1 MSSPNNKTQ
10 DVPQPPPTVMPSTS
24 LRPALLDD
32 SQSLQGDDD
41 MSSRSTPTNSR
52 GSNFSPADCRTLQK
66 ILHDV
71 RSPSPLST
79 TSYFDETPARKLD
92 LTATPTDSIG
102 EERPAYEDEGFD
114 RGDEREQGYEDEDDS
129 MELSDGEDAFG
140 IDGKEAG
147 DTIEDV
153 MNLPGK
159 TAPSAPV
166 QDYSSFYTR
175 DKPTPDEPGKLQL
188 RRASIE
194 KDLMEQR
201 RQQEC
206 ASAIAATDGVFDT
219 DALNHGVSSQVLAID
234 EVSDLKTLQED
245 IGMHPVE
252 DEQLATSALGSFE
265 AYCDLPRAQISSR
278 NVRRASEDALPV
290 STSFIAFPSPARA
303 VVQTPNGR
311 HIDFAPSDTTPDT
324 PLTNTPSYFDSR
336 QFKDNTP
343 HKCRRSASSP
353 TEIIDLAR
361 EARVEEEEAAEQ
373 RELINLDQFR
383 DMDLAP
389 IETVMEGGPAGDL
402 IMCGTPAKASDKA
415 LFLQSASDTVDS
427 EMEDWIDLQRP
438 QSRLPSPRRPNLL
451 IEQDEENDADV
462 EESDSTS
469 DPEQQ
474 QPAGLPRYPT
484 FITVIS
490 MIPAAIFWATAA
502 SIVDCSSKAFDT
514 LIEKLTGLKV

>member
-1 MSSPNNKTQ
+1 MSS
-10 DVPQPPPTVMPSTS
+10 S
-24 LRPALLDD
+24 
-32 SQSLQGDDD
+32 
-41 MSSRSTPTNSR
+41 STPTNSR

-71 RSPSPLST
+71 RSPSPLSA
-79 TSYFDETPARKLD
+79 TSYFDETPARKLI
-92 LTATPTDSIG
+92 LTATPTGSLAEEQVAQKEKVFDS
-102 EERPAYEDEGFD
+102 
-114 RGDEREQGYEDEDDS
+114 GDEREGGYEDEDDS

-140 IDGKEAG
+140 IDGNEAG

-159 TAPSAPV
+159 TAPPAPV
-166 QDYSSFYTR
+166 QDYSSFYTH

-188 RRASIE
+188 RCASIE
-194 KDLMEQR
+194 KDLKQQC

-206 ASAIAATDGVFDT
+206 ASGIAATDGVFDT
-219 DALNHGVSSQVLAID
+219 DALNHGVSSQALTID
-234 EVSDLKTLQED
+234 EGSDLKNLQED
-245 IGMHPVE
+245 IGMHPVA
-252 DEQLATSALGSFE
+252 DEQVATNALGSVE
-265 AYCDLPRAQISSR
+265 AYSDRPRPRISPR

-290 STSFIAFPSPARA
+290 STSFITFPSPARA

-311 HIDFAPSDTTPDT
+311 HIDFAPSATSPDT
-324 PLTNTPSYFDSR
+324 PLTNTPSYFDTR
-336 QFKDNTP
+336 QVKYNTP
-343 HKCRRSASSP
+343 HKSRRSASSP
-353 TEIIDLAR
+353 TEIVDLAR

-373 RELINLDQFR
+373 RELVNLDRFR

-402 IMCGTPAKASDKA
+402 IMCATPVRTKTEI
-415 LFLQSASDTVDS
+415 LFLQSASDPADS
-427 EMEDWIDLQRP
+427 EIEEWIDLQRP

-451 IEQDEENDADV
+451 VEQDEENDADV

-474 QPAGLPRYPT
+474 QLAGLPRYPT

-502 SIVDCSSKAFDT
+502 SIVDCSSKVFDM

>member
-1 MSSPNNKTQ
+1 MSS
-10 DVPQPPPTVMPSTS
+10 S
-24 LRPALLDD
+24 
-32 SQSLQGDDD
+32 
-41 MSSRSTPTNSR
+41 STPTNLR

-71 RSPSPLST
+71 RSPSPLSA
-79 TSYFDETPARKLD
+79 TSYFDETPARKLN
-92 LTATPTDSIG
+92 LAATPTGSLA
-102 EERPAYEDEGFD
+102 EERVAQKEKVFD
-114 RGDEREQGYEDEDDS
+114 SGDEREQGYEDEDDS
-129 MELSDGEDAFG
+129 MELSDEEDAFSTG
-140 IDGKEAG
+140 GQKDG

-159 TAPSAPV
+159 TAPLVPV
-166 QDYSSFYTR
+166 QDYSSFYTH
-175 DKPTPDEPGKLQL
+175 DKPTPYEPGKLQL

-194 KDLMEQR
+194 KDLEEQC
-201 RQQEC
+201 RQQER

-219 DALNHGVSSQVLAID
+219 DALNHGVSSQALAID
-234 EVSDLKTLQED
+234 EGSDLKNLQED

-252 DEQLATSALGSFE
+252 DEQVATSALGSLE
-265 AYCDLPRAQISSR
+265 AYSDRPRAHVSPR
-278 NVRRASEDALPV
+278 NVRSASEDALPV

-311 HIDFAPSDTTPDT
+311 HIDFAPSATTPDT

-336 QFKDNTP
+336 QVKDNTP
-343 HKCRRSASSP
+343 HKSRRSASSP
-353 TEIIDLAR
+353 TEIVDLAR
-361 EARVEEEEAAEQ
+361 EARVKEEEAAEQ
-373 RELINLDQFR
+373 RELINLDRFR

-402 IMCGTPAKASDKA
+402 IMCGTPARARDET
-415 LFLQSASDTVDS
+415 LFLQSASDPADS

-438 QSRLPSPRRPNLL
+438 QSRLPSPRRSNLL

-474 QPAGLPRYPT
+474 QLAGLPRYPT

>member
-1 MSSPNNKTQ
+1 
-10 DVPQPPPTVMPSTS
+10 
-24 LRPALLDD
+24 
-32 SQSLQGDDD
+32 

-66 ILHDV
+66 ILRDV
-71 RSPSPLST
+71 RSPSPLSA
-79 TSYFDETPARKLD
+79 TSYFDDTPARKLN
-92 LTATPTDSIG
+92 LTATPTGSLA
-102 EERPAYEDEGFD
+102 EERVAQKEKVFD
-114 RGDEREQGYEDEDDS
+114 SGDEREGGYEDEDDS
-129 MELSDGEDAFG
+129 MDLSDEEDAFG
-140 IDGKEAG
+140 TGRQKDG

-159 TAPSAPV
+159 TTPPV
-166 QDYSSFYTR
+166 ADQDFSRFYAH
-175 DKPTPDEPGKLQL
+175 DKPTPDEPSKLQL

-194 KDLMEQR
+194 KDLKEQC

-219 DALNHGVSSQVLAID
+219 DALNHGVSSQALAID
-234 EVSDLKTLQED
+234 GNSDLKNLQED

-252 DEQLATSALGSFE
+252 EEQAATSALDSLE
-265 AYCDLPRAQISSR
+265 AYSDRPRARISPR

-311 HIDFAPSDTTPDT
+311 HVDFAPSATTPVA
-324 PLTNTPSYFDSR
+324 PLTNAPSYFDSR
-336 QFKDNTP
+336 RVKDSTP
-343 HKCRRSASSP
+343 HKSRRSASSP
-353 TEIIDLAR
+353 TEIVDLAR
-361 EARVEEEEAAEQ
+361 EARVEEEEAEQ
-373 RELINLDQFR
+373 RELANLDQFR
-383 DMDLAP
+383 DLDLAP
-389 IETVMEGGPAGDL
+389 IETVMEGGSAGDL
-402 IMCGTPAKASDKA
+402 IMCGAPAKASDKA
-415 LFLQSASDTVDS
+415 LFLHSASDTVDS

-451 IEQDEENDADV
+451 VEQDEENDADV

-474 QPAGLPRYPT
+474 QLAGLPRYPT

>member
-1 MSSPNNKTQ
+1 
-10 DVPQPPPTVMPSTS
+10 MPSTPP
-24 LRPALLDD
+24 RPTSLDD
-32 SQSLQGDDD
+32 SQSLQGDDN

-71 RSPSPLST
+71 RSPSPLSA
-79 TSYFDETPARKLD
+79 TSYFDETPARKLN
-92 LTATPTDSIG
+92 LTATPTGSLAGERVAQKEKVFDSC
-102 EERPAYEDEGFD
+102 
-114 RGDEREQGYEDEDDS
+114 DEREEGYEDEDDS

-140 IDGKEAG
+140 VDGKEAG

-159 TAPSAPV
+159 IAPPAPV
-166 QDYSSFYTR
+166 QDYSRFYAH
-175 DKPTPDEPGKLQL
+175 DKSTPDEPGKLQL

-194 KDLMEQR
+194 KDLKEQC
-201 RQQEC
+201 RQQER

-219 DALNHGVSSQVLAID
+219 DALNHGVSSQTLAID
-234 EVSDLKTLQED
+234 GGSALKNLQED

-252 DEQLATSALGSFE
+252 DEQVAVNALSSLE
-265 AYCDLPRAQISSR
+265 AHSDRPRARISPR

-311 HIDFAPSDTTPDT
+311 HIDFAPPATTPDT
-324 PLTNTPSYFDSR
+324 PSANTPGYFDSH
-336 QFKDNTP
+336 QVKDRTP
-343 HKCRRSASSP
+343 HKSRRSASSP
-353 TEIIDLAR
+353 TEIVDLAR

-373 RELINLDQFR
+373 RELMNLNRFR

-402 IMCGTPAKASDKA
+402 IMCATPVRARDNT
-415 LFLQSASDTVDS
+415 LFLQSASDTADS
-427 EMEDWIDLQRP
+427 EIEEWIDLQRP

-474 QPAGLPRYPT
+474 QIAGLPRYPT

-490 MIPAAIFWATAA
+490 MIPAAVFWATAA
-502 SIVDCSSKAFDT
+502 SIVDCSSKAFDM

>member
-1 MSSPNNKTQ
+1 
-10 DVPQPPPTVMPSTS
+10 
-24 LRPALLDD
+24 
-32 SQSLQGDDD
+32 

-66 ILHDV
+66 ILHDA
-71 RSPSPLST
+71 RSPSPLSA
-79 TSYFDETPARKLD
+79 TSYFDKTPARKLN
-92 LTATPTDSIG
+92 LTATPTGSLA
-102 EERPAYEDEGFD
+102 EERIAQKEKAFD
-114 RGDEREQGYEDEDDS
+114 SGDEREGGYEDEDDS

-159 TAPSAPV
+159 TASPVLV
-166 QDYSSFYTR
+166 QDYSSFYAH
-175 DKPTPDEPGKLQL
+175 DKPTPGEPERLQL

-194 KDLMEQR
+194 NDLKEQCL
-201 RQQEC
+201 QQER

-219 DALNHGVSSQVLAID
+219 DALNHSVSNQALAID
-234 EVSDLKTLQED
+234 EGSDLKNLQED

-252 DEQLATSALGSFE
+252 DEQVATSALGSLE
-265 AYCDLPRAQISSR
+265 AYSDQPRAHISPR

-290 STSFIAFPSPARA
+290 STSFIAFPSPSRA

-311 HIDFAPSDTTPDT
+311 HIDFAPSATTPGT
-324 PLTNTPSYFDSR
+324 PLMNIPSYFDSHER
-336 QFKDNTP
+336 KYCSP
-343 HKCRRSASSP
+343 HKSRRSASSP
-353 TEIIDLAR
+353 TEIVDLAR
-361 EARVEEEEAAEQ
+361 EARVEEEEVAEQ
-373 RELINLDQFR
+373 RELANLDQFR

-402 IMCGTPAKASDKA
+402 IMCATPVRTRDEN
-415 LFLQSASDTVDS
+415 LFLQSASDPADS

-451 IEQDEENDADV
+451 VEQDEENDADV

-474 QPAGLPRYPT
+474 QLAGLPRYPT

-490 MIPAAIFWATAA
+490 MIPATIFWATAA
-502 SIVDCSSKAFDT
+502 SIVDCSSKAFDI